1 MGIDELLDKNM
12 EFASVIRSLRK
23 NAREDAEQIARLERE
38 RDEAREKAE
47 RYRLEANSLMLQ
59 RDEAR
64 EAIAVADELASIA
77 AVHLGWYL
85 AHYPFTST
93 DLEQTRKITAAIQRW
108 KKLKEGAK

>member
-64 EAIAVADELASIA
+64 EAMREMWQSGDAFLPYIDNETTNRWRKA
-77 AVHLGWYL
+77 AGWEE
-85 AHYPFTST
+85 T
-93 DLEQTRKITAAIQRW
+93 K
-108 KKLKEGAK
+108 

>member
-23 NAREDAEQIARLERE
+23 NAREDAEQIA
-38 RDEAREKAE
+38 
-47 RYRLEANSLMLQ
+47 
-59 RDEAR
+59 

-77 AVHLGWYL
+77 AAHLGWYL

-108 KKLKEGAK
+108 KKLKGGQQNEN